1 MKTITEPQK
10 TLQIID
16 EYDVLVLGGGVAGV
30 SAALSAARCGAKIA
44 LVERY
49 GYLGGQATGG
59 LVILIVGLTDGKNPI
74 FGGIC
79 REVID
84 DLSGM
89 NAAQALGRHVL
100 FNPEHMKLL
109 LDSKLLENNVH
120 PYYHRFIA
128 DAIVENSR
136 IKAVITEG
144 KSGRQAITA
153 KVIVDATG
161 DADLAKYCDIPYN
174 MPEKSNLMPVTLG
187 FRVGG
192 LDLER
197 VGEFIRNNYALFR
210 EMYATAGVPPKVGG
224 WVRTMNPNEAWFN
237 VAHAGNIEPT
247 DCGSLTSSE
256 LETRRRALELV
267 EVFKEK
273 IPGFENGYI
282 IDTAAQIGVRDSRRI
297 KGLYTFEEKD
307 ISSAFE
313 DTIALAPN
321 YTGKGGGCVEVPYG
335 CLLTEKVE
343 NVVFCGR
350 CISVAHELLDM
361 FREIPCCI
369 ATGQAAGIAAA
380 LASNENRSLRDVEV
394 SALRKTLL
402 EQNAI
407 LNVPEL

>member
-10 TLQIID
+10 NLQIID

-30 SAALSAARCGAKIA
+30 SAALSAARCGAKTA
-44 LVERY
+44 LIERY

-74 FGGIC
+74 FGGNC
-79 REVID
+79 REMIY
-84 DLSGM
+84 DLSRLG
-89 NAAQALGRHVL
+89 AAQALGRHVL
-100 FNPEHMKLL
+100 FNPEYMKLL
-109 LDSKLLENNVH
+109 LDSKLLENNVNL
-120 PYYHRFIA
+120 YYHRYVA
-128 DAIVENSR
+128 GAITENGK

-144 KSGRQAITA
+144 KSGRHAIAA
-153 KVIVDATG
+153 KMFVDATG

-174 MPEKSNLMPVTLG
+174 MPEKNNLMPVTLG

-197 VGEFIRNNYALFR
+197 VGEFIRNNYTHFR

-237 VAHAGNIEPT
+237 VAHAVNIDPT
-247 DCGSLTSSE
+247 DSESLTDAE

-267 EVFKEK
+267 NVFKEK

-307 ISSAFE
+307 ISSTFD

-321 YTGKGGGCVEVPYG
+321 YTGKGGGSVEVPYS
-335 CLLTEKVE
+335 CLVTEKVE

-361 FREIPCCI
+361 FREIPCCM
-369 ATGQAAGIAAA
+369 ATGQAAGIAVA
-380 LASNENRSLRDVEV
+380 LAVN
-394 SALRKTLL
+394 K
-402 EQNAI
+402 
-407 LNVPEL
+407 PELQE